1 MRGWRWKSGPGSP
14 RAQSGGGR
22 QRSAVNG
29 IPHDMAKLSTLSV
42 DGQVTIPQD
51 VRDALGLEPGQPVEF
66 AWDGGTQAII
76 RRPMVDRETGIERI
90 KARLEATSAQFAH
103 LREGRPTE
111 DIMRD
116 IRGDDLFLP

>member
-1 MRGWRWKSGPGSP
+1 MRGWRWKNAPASP
-14 RAQSGGGR
+14 RGQSGGGR

-29 IPHDMAKLSTLSV
+29 IPYDMAKLSTLSV

-116 IRGDDLFLP
+116 IRGDDSFLP

>member
-1 MRGWRWKSGPGSP
+1 MRGWRWKNAPASP
-14 RAQSGGGR
+14 RGRSAGGR

-29 IPHDMAKLSTLSV
+29 IPYDMAKLSTLSV

-76 RRPMVDRETGIERI
+76 RRPMVDRETGVERI

-116 IRGDDLFLP
+116 IRGDDSFLP